1 MELRNNSI
9 EDIHH
14 TEKLE
19 EKAQAEL
26 KELFDQL
33 FLAETRE
40 NIKELKTQLDG
51 LKVSVNN
58 FITESQ
64 ALFKNTSSLIQQLS
78 DKYNS
83 SDEKMNEYHTK
94 SNLAFTNLNNMII
107 KIRNISIVVV
117 LVLIILIFIK

>member
-26 KELFDQL
+26 KELIDQL

>member
-26 KELFDQL
+26 KELIDQL

-94 SNLAFTNLNNMII
+94 SNLAFTNLNNMIV